1 MFAADSRPRPQAFRA
16 TPRAGLVRPSPFA
29 YQDASPP
36 AMRPV
41 LTLFLLVG
49 SLAAQQSPSA
59 AQVAGLEQDVAQ
71 LRTDMARISEQLN
84 ELQVAVQRLRAAPPA
99 AKPQGGVADRDAI
112 LAEVDKRNAA
122 LRADLD
128 KALATF
134 TKQVNDALASRG
146 GPVAVAPVPGSPTP
160 APNAQTPPAAPSDGL
175 PPDMPRTGIRY
186 KVKAGESL
194 SGIARRN
201 GSKVEWILKANQM
214 DNPNQLR
221 AESEI
226 FIPQP

>member
-1 MFAADSRPRPQAFRA
+1 MFGPFGSLRRP
-16 TPRAGLVRPSPFA
+16 GLVRPRTFPYACTSRPF
-29 YQDASPP
+29 P
-36 AMRPV
+36 MR
-41 LTLFLLVG
+41 LLALL
-49 SLAAQQSPSA
+49 LATAALHAQQAPSA

-71 LRTDMARISEQLN
+71 LRSEVARLSEQIAD
-84 ELQVAVQRLRAAPPA
+84 LQGAVQRLRANPPA
-99 AKPQGGVADRDAI
+99 AKPAPAGADREVI
-112 LAEVDKRNAA
+112 LADVDKRVAV

-128 KALATF
+128 KALAAF
-134 TKQVNDALASRG
+134 TKQVNDALANRG
-146 GPVAVAPVPGSPTP
+146 GAVAVAPVPASP
-160 APNAQTPPAAPSDGL
+160 APGAVAPTTPSAPSDNL
-175 PPDMPRTGIRY
+175 PADMPRTGIRY

-214 DNPNQLR
+214 DNPNQLK

>member
-1 MFAADSRPRPQAFRA
+1 MRRLLAF
-16 TPRAGLVRPSPFA
+16 LVLA
-29 YQDASPP
+29 
-36 AMRPV
+36 
-41 LTLFLLVG
+41 G
-49 SLAAQQSPSA
+49 SLHAQQPNPR
-59 AQVAGLEQDVAQ
+59 QIAGLEQDVA
-71 LRTDMARISEQLN
+71 LMRSDVARLSEQVA
-84 ELQVAVQRLRAAPPA
+84 ELQAVVQRLRAAQPATPA
-99 AKPQGGVADRDAI
+99 AGSAAADRQAI

-128 KALATF
+128 KALAAF

-146 GPVAVAPVPGSPTP
+146 GSVAVAPVPSTP
-160 APNAQTPPAAPSDGL
+160 AAQPAAPAQPAVTAPADGL
-175 PPDMPRTGIRY
+175 PADMPRTGIRY
-186 KVKAGESL
+186 KVKAGDSL

>member
-1 MFAADSRPRPQAFRA
+1 
-16 TPRAGLVRPSPFA
+16 
-29 YQDASPP
+29 
-36 AMRPV
+36 MRR
-41 LTLFLLVG
+41 LLSLLLVPA
-49 SLAAQQSPSA
+49 SLLAQQPPSA
-59 AQVAGLEQDVAQ
+59 AQVAGLEQDVSQ
-71 LRTDMARISEQLN
+71 LRTEVARLSEQLN
-84 ELQVAVQRLRAAPPA
+84 ELQGAVQRLRANPPA
-99 AKPQGGVADRDAI
+99 TKPATGGAVDRDAI

-128 KALATF
+128 KALAVF
-134 TKQVNDALASRG
+134 TKQVNDALANRG
-146 GPVAVAPVPGSPTP
+146 GSVTSPANNATSQPTTTTAP
-160 APNAQTPPAAPSDGL
+160 ADGL
-175 PPDMPRTGIRY
+175 PADMPRTGIRY
-186 KVKAGESL
+186 RVKAGESL

>member
-1 MFAADSRPRPQAFRA
+1 MRRLLTFLVLTGSLHAQQP
-16 TPRAGLVRPSPFA
+16 TPR
-29 YQDASPP
+29 QI
-36 AMRPV
+36 
-41 LTLFLLVG
+41 
-49 SLAAQQSPSA
+49 
-59 AQVAGLEQDVAQ
+59 AGLEQDVA
-71 LRTDMARISEQLN
+71 LMRSDVARLSEQVA
-84 ELQVAVQRLRAAPPA
+84 ELQAVVQRLRATQPA
-99 AKPQGGVADRDAI
+99 APAVGAGTVDRQAI

-128 KALATF
+128 KALAAF
-134 TKQVNDALASRG
+134 TKQINDALANRG
-146 GPVAVAPVPGSPTP
+146 GPVAVAPVPTTP
-160 APNAQTPPAAPSDGL
+160 ATQPVAPGQPAVTSPADNL
-175 PPDMPRTGIRY
+175 PADMPRTGIRY

>member
-1 MFAADSRPRPQAFRA
+1 
-16 TPRAGLVRPSPFA
+16 
-29 YQDASPP
+29 
-36 AMRPV
+36 MRPV
-41 LTLFLLVG
+41 LALLLAVG
-49 SLAAQQSPSA
+49 SLSAQQSPSA

-71 LRTDMARISEQLN
+71 LRSEVARLSEQIN
-84 ELQVAVQRLRAAPPA
+84 DLQGAVQRLRANPPA
-99 AKPQGGVADRDAI
+99 AKPAPVGADREVI
-112 LAEVDKRNAA
+112 LADVDKRVAA

-128 KALATF
+128 KALAAF
-134 TKQVNDALASRG
+134 TKQVNDALAARG
-146 GPVAVAPVPGSPTP
+146 GAVAVAPTNAADTTSANAASTASTANTATSSLP
-160 APNAQTPPAAPSDGL
+160 A
-175 PPDMPRTGIRY
+175 DMPRTGIRY

>member
-1 MFAADSRPRPQAFRA
+1 
-16 TPRAGLVRPSPFA
+16 
-29 YQDASPP
+29 
-36 AMRPV
+36 MRPLLALV
-41 LTLFLLVG
+41 LATA
-49 SLAAQQSPSA
+49 SLTAQQAASA
-59 AQVAGLEQDVAQ
+59 AQVAGLEQDVSQ
-71 LRTDMARISEQLN
+71 LRTEVARLSEQLN

-99 AKPQGGVADRDAI
+99 AKPQAGVADRDAI

-134 TKQVNDALASRG
+134 TKQVNDALANRG
-146 GPVAVAPVPGSPTP
+146 GAVAAANAPAAAIPATP
-160 APNAQTPPAAPSDGL
+160 ASTANTASALPS
-175 PPDMPRTGIRY
+175 DMPRTGIRY
-186 KVKAGESL
+186 RVKAGESL